1 MRLRPRRCHAEGAP
15 MPRDND
21 LDGTPQGVFGAEL
34 RYYRERAGLSQT
46 DLAALVNVSH
56 DVISKIETGDLPPAK
71 DFPERLDAVSALDTR
86 EGLARLWGNLRKGLR
101 HRAVPGWFQP
111 WTHFE
116 AQAATL
122 RWYEPLLVPGLLQTE
137 DYARAIL
144 AAEPGVEADRLDDQ
158 VGARMDRQAALARAN
173 APQLWSVVDEGVLH
187 RCIGGAKVMHD
198 QLEHLAGLAENPQT
212 TIQVIPA
219 LAGAH
224 AGLLGG
230 FIIADL
236 DGSPS
241 MVYLETAAEGQI
253 ADSPAIVAH
262 ATFRFDALRAEALP
276 RAASRDLIMKAAE
289 DRWT

>member
-1 MRLRPRRCHAEGAP
+1 

-21 LDGTPQGVFGAEL
+21 QDGTPQGVFGAEL

-46 DLAALVNVSH
+46 ELAVLVNVSH
-56 DVISKIETGDLPPAK
+56 DVISKIETGDRAPAK
-71 DFPERLDAVSALDTR
+71 DFPDRLDDVPELDTR
-86 EGLARLWGNLRKGLR
+86 GGLARLWDNLRKGLR
-101 HRAVPGWFQP
+101 HRAIPGWFQP

-116 AQAATL
+116 AQATTL

-144 AAEPGVEADRLDDQ
+144 AVSPGGKHEDLDDQ
-158 VGARMDRQAALARAN
+158 VAARIGRQAILARSDP
-173 APQLWSVVDEGVLH
+173 PQLWCVVDEGVLH
-187 RCIGGAKVMHD
+187 RSVGGPKVMHD
-198 QLEHLAGLAENPQT
+198 QLEHLADLAENPQT

-219 LAGAH
+219 SAGAH

-230 FIIADL
+230 FIIADV

-262 ATFRFDALRAEALP
+262 AMLRFDALRSEALP
-276 RAASRDLIMKAAE
+276 RAASRDLIMKVAE
-289 DRWT
+289 DKWT